1 MPGRPQ
7 NEPGP
12 ARAAFHVKQAVER
25 LPLPDPSL
33 DPQLADCLE
42 RFLDLLL
49 LWTPRINLVAE
60 RDREAIR
67 ARHLADSL
75 QMLPLM
81 QAPDGPFAD
90 IGSGGGFPGLV
101 LAAATSRPT
110 HLIESDRRKAAF
122 LLEAA
127 ARLGLSHVTVH
138 PRRIEEITLPP
149 IAILSARAL
158 APLPALLSHASRLL
172 RPGGI
177 ALFPKGRTAEAELD
191 EARQGWTFEVE
202 RFTSRT
208 DPSATIL
215 RLSDIHRAGQ
225 A

>member
-1 MPGRPQ
+1 
-7 NEPGP
+7 
-12 ARAAFHVKQAVER
+12 VKQLAER
-25 LPLPDPSL
+25 LPLPEPHL
-33 DPQLADCLE
+33 DGRLAERLE

-49 LWTPRINLVAE
+49 LWTARINLIAE
-60 RDREAIR
+60 RDREVIR

-90 IGSGGGFPGLV
+90 LGSGGGFPGLV
-101 LAAATSRPT
+101 LAAATNRPT
-110 HLIESDRRKAAF
+110 HLVESDRRKAAF

-127 ARLGLSHVTVH
+127 ARLGLDHVTVH
-138 PRRIEEITLPP
+138 SRRIEEVSLPP
-149 IAILSARAL
+149 LAILSARAL
-158 APLPALLSHASRLL
+158 APLPALLLYASRMLQ
-172 RPGGI
+172 PEGI
-177 ALFPKGRTAEAELD
+177 ALFPKGRTAEAELE
-191 EARQGWTFEVE
+191 EARQGWTFQVE

-215 RLSDIHRAGQ
+215 RLSDIRRAGT